1 MSNHYVVHLKLTW
14 SCMPIV
20 SQKKKREK
28 VIWKIIKLLVVSFSR
43 TGLNYQL
50 SIISS
55 NQNDNFAA
63 TRPYTWVR
71 KGSTI
76 WTFGLPS

>member
-1 MSNHYVVHLKLTW
+1 MWYTLNLHGAVCQLYLK
-14 SCMPIV
+14 
-20 SQKKKREK
+20 KKKREK